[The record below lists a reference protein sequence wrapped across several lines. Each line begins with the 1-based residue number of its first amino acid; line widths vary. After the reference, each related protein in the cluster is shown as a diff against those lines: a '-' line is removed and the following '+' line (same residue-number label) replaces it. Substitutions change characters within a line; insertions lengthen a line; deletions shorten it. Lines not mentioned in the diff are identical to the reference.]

1 MASTRD
7 EHIPISRLS
16 LRRKSNQINISI
28 LCIIVLTV
36 LITVFTYLSWDRTL
50 IFAIGILTVL
60 LVVFTAYRLI
70 TVGLRAVALEVWIR
84 LMGEGNLEHRV
95 EMKGQ
100 DEIVEL
106 AIALEALRQRSIKA
120 LQLDLVQKLSKDIQE
135 KNRELEKVLQ
145 QLRQTQ
151 DQIIVR
157 RKLVELGALTAGVAH
172 EIRNPLNFMRNFSES
187 SKDLLDEL
195 RDALLSGPHRFDED
209 NKSLIASIS
218 RDLATNLDR
227 IKAHGDR
234 VDRIVEDM
242 LMIGRGGGDIQPTD
256 INDLLRDRASM
267 ACHSA
272 EAADPR
278 FRLAIETD
286 FDPSVGEV
294 SIVPEDL
301 ARVFLN
307 VVVNSCYATAEKDR
321 SPNSRPGS
329 YAPTLWLKTRLKDD
343 VVEIAIRDNGVGIP
357 PDVMEKIFNPF
368 FTTKRPG
375 AGTGLGLSLSNDI
388 IREHGGSMTPLSRLG
403 EYTEM
408 LITIPLSR
416 PASHSTPTTTPSTP
430 DPVPSLNPRPQ
441 TPPPDP
447 TSSHPPSPSGHC

>member
-1 MASTRD
+1 MAPTRD

-28 LCIIVLTV
+28 LCLIVLTA
-36 LITVFTYLSWDRTL
+36 LITVFTYLSWDRIL
-50 IFAIGILTVL
+50 ILAMSIFTVL
-60 LVVFTAYRLI
+60 LGAFTAYRLI

-120 LQLDLVQKLSKDIQE
+120 LQLDLVQKLSKDLQE

-145 QLRQTQ
+145 ELRQTQ

-195 RDALLSGPHRFDED
+195 HHALPSDAHRLDKD
-209 NKSLIASIS
+209 SKALIASIS

-227 IKAHGDR
+227 IQAHGDR

-242 LMIGRGGGDIQPTD
+242 LMIGRGGGEIQPTD
-256 INDLLRDRASM
+256 INNLLRDRASI
-267 ACHSA
+267 AYHSA
-272 EAADPR
+272 QAAEPQ
-278 FRLAIETD
+278 FRLAIKTD
-286 FDPSVGEV
+286 FDASVGEV
-294 SIVPEDL
+294 PVVPEDL

-321 SPNSRPGS
+321 SPNARPES

-343 VVEIAIRDNGVGIP
+343 VIKIAIRDNGVGIS

-368 FTTKRPG
+368 FTTKPAG

-388 IREHGGSMTPLSRLG
+388 VREHGGSMTPLSRLG

-408 LITIPLSR
+408 LINIPLSR
-416 PASHSTPTTTPSTP
+416 PT
-430 DPVPSLNPRPQ
+430 
-441 TPPPDP
+441 
-447 TSSHPPSPSGHC
+447 SHPHPLQRP